1 MIIQFVADGSS
12 IKIVVMIFLFI
23 IWEMNSADLDLDFS
37 NGITDENELV
47 FIIIFF
53 SCEID
58 ARIWQ
63 HSPLDYLCKF
73 LWA

>member
-1 MIIQFVADGSS
+1 MIIQFVANGSS

-47 FIIIFF
+47 
-53 SCEID
+53 S
-58 ARIWQ
+58 
-63 HSPLDYLCKF
+63 L
-73 LWA
+73 